1 MHIYLRSK
9 HSILTMLLL
18 RSNIRADVSWAL
30 RLGLMGLLSTSYL
43 LANAQQN
50 ASINGVIKDET
61 GKPIPSATVTI
72 RNATSGMKKTTTSR
86 PDGTFSLDQIPA
98 GQGYQIS
105 VSSIGFKS
113 RELLDYTITE
123 RDKLAINISLESSA
137 QNLQEVVVTALGIKR
152 EKKRSVIRSLNSK
165 ATS

>member
-1 MHIYLRSK
+1 MYKRNKIHVINPQIMHIYLPSK

-18 RSNIRADVSWAL
+18 RSNIRADVNWAL

-86 PDGTFSLDQIPA
+86 PTELFHSTKFPLDRA
-98 GQGYQIS
+98 TRSAYRLS
-105 VSSIGFKS
+105 VLKAENFW
-113 RELLDYTITE
+113 ITP
-123 RDKLAINISLESSA
+123 
-137 QNLQEVVVTALGIKR
+137 LQKE
-152 EKKRSVIRSLNSK
+152 
-165 ATS
+165 TS